1 MKGKKIIIADDE
13 PDIIR
18 LIKYFL
24 TKKGFEV
31 LDFSSGIGLLDS
43 IIREKPDLVILDV
56 IMPGEN
62 GIDLCKKI
70 KDSNQLKNIPVII
83 LSAKTQKFEV
93 EGGLGAGADEY
104 LIKPFNTNEL
114 LEVVEKT
121 IKSDK

>member
-31 LDFSSGIGLLDS
+31 LDFSSGTGLLDS